1 MKKELEIKKQL
12 LENFYNL
19 SKKVDDLT
27 NDNIITEFKKIF
39 IDNLYKFNDGYTKK
53 QRKNIIL
60 KSFKKSTC
68 KSPIVKD
75 NKIILYNYNNINYEV
90 VTDAFYM
97 VFAHENY
104 FNYLGIE
111 KEKNQHKADTIK
123 SLYKTESEI
132 EAMPIKFTF
141 IINEVLN
148 EFNFVDFVS
157 IKNKENQAILL
168 NKDNFINF
176 IVASGLNP
184 YKQITIYGS
193 DVTKPFYYYDSEVIA
208 LILPC
213 RY

>member
-1 MKKELEIKKQL
+1 MKKEFEIKNQL

-27 NDNIITEFKKIF
+27 NENIITEFKKIF
-39 IDNLYKFNDGYTKK
+39 IDNLYKFNEGYTEK

-75 NKIILYNYNNINYEV
+75 NKIILFNYNNINYEV
-90 VTDAFYM
+90 ITDAYFM
-97 VFAHENY
+97 VFAHDNY

-111 KEKNQHKADTIK
+111 KEKNQHKNNIIK
-123 SLYKTESEI
+123 NLYKTEKEI
-132 EAMPIKFTF
+132 ESMPLKFTF

-157 IKNKENQAILL
+157 IKNEENKTIIL

-184 YKQITIYGS
+184 YNKISIFGS
-193 DVTKPFYYYDSEVIA
+193 DVKKPFYYYDSDVIS

-213 RY
+213 RQ